1 MSHRAAAVLALTA
14 FAAAVVALIVEA
26 VDSWPVMVVG
36 PVSLSVA
43 VVGGWYA
50 VSRRG
55 AARVAGVIGA
65 CVGLLALVTVL
76 LA

>member
-43 VVGGWYA
+43 VVGGWLF
-50 VSRRG
+50 
-55 AARVAGVIGA
+55 AAPP
-65 CVGLLALVTVL
+65 ALVAT
-76 LA
+76 A